1 MDLHKA
7 LGATRPAATS
17 QVTLFLPSV
26 DRYGMPIDQNHWQEA
41 TLEVFGRL
49 FRGATAF
56 PPGRGVWRD
65 DDQNGALIFDETI
78 MVTSYIDP
86 AILGDDVV
94 VDDLR
99 RFLHRLGR
107 ESNQG
112 EIAIVIDDELLSIT
126 QFDPDRSERNDD
138 NV

>member
-1 MDLHKA
+1 MDLHEA
-7 LGATRPAATS
+7 LGATLPAGTS

-26 DRYGMPIDQNHWQEA
+26 DRYGSPIDQDYWQEA
-41 TLEVFGRL
+41 TLEEFGRL

-65 DDQNGALIFDETI
+65 DVRNGVLVFDETI

-86 AILGDDVV
+86 SLLDDDSV

-107 ESNQG
+107 DANQG
-112 EIAIVIDDELLSIT
+112 EVAIVIDDEMLSIT
-126 QFDPDRSERNDD
+126 EFDQNSGERSDNND
-138 NV
+138 